1 MPAARTP
8 VALTPASDATFTA
21 KYVDLYQKA
30 KRLAWDPADVDLSR
44 DRAGWAAIR
53 RDHAPEQYAEQLE
66 RLLALFHAGEESVTR
81 TLSAYAGAAARAEL
95 GVGAELHLAAQLFEE
110 AKHYEFFERY
120 LGEVLG
126 VDAAALR
133 AAAVP
138 GAPQAVL
145 VDDLEAV
152 SDRLRRED
160 DPARL
165 PAVLAEGIAH
175 YMGVVEAMLARTGY
189 EGAHAALAARG
200 WLPGLQEGF
209 RLIRRDEGRHV
220 AFGVHAVRHLVARDP
235 ALAAVVEATFA
246 RHLPNVLA
254 TVQAFAGYAH
264 PLVDV
269 DALVGF
275 AVGAYGQ
282 FMAAAGLGPDARAG
296 GAGDDAD
303 ADALAA
309 ALAA

>member
-1 MPAARTP
+1 MPA
-8 VALTPASDATFTA
+8 VLTPTSDATFAA

-30 KRLAWDPADVDLSR
+30 KRLAWDPVAVDLTR
-44 DRAGWAAIR
+44 DRADWDRVR
-53 RDHAPEQYAEQLE
+53 RDHTEERYAEQLL

-81 TLSAYAGAAARAEL
+81 TLSAYAGAAARAGL
-95 GVGAELHLAAQLFEE
+95 GIGAELHLAAQLFEE

-120 LGEVLG
+120 FAEVLG
-126 VDAAALR
+126 EGAAGAR
-133 AAAVP
+133 AAYVP

-145 VDDLEAV
+145 VDDLDLV
-152 SDRLRRED
+152 SERLRRED

-165 PAVLAEGIAH
+165 PAVLAEALAH

-200 WLPGLQEGF
+200 WMPGLQEGF

-220 AFGVHAVRHLVARDP
+220 AFGIHAVRHLVARDP

-246 RHLPNVLA
+246 RHLPHVLA
-254 TVQAFAGYAH
+254 TVQGFAAYAH

-269 DALVGF
+269 GALVGF
-275 AVGAYGQ
+275 AVDAYGQ
-282 FMAAAGLGPDARAG
+282 FMAAAGLGPHAADGEARA
-296 GAGDDAD
+296 DAVV
-303 ADALAA
+303 A
-309 ALAA
+309 ALTA

>member
-1 MPAARTP
+1 MPSPAFTP
-8 VALTPASDATFTA
+8 TSDAAFAA

-30 KRLAWDPADVDLSR
+30 KRLAWDPADVDLAR
-44 DRAGWAAIR
+44 DRADWDRVR
-53 RDHAPEQYAEQLE
+53 REHAGERYAEQILQ
-66 RLLALFHAGEESVTR
+66 LLALFHAGEESVTR
-81 TLSAYAGAAARAEL
+81 TLSAYAGAASRAGL

-110 AKHYEFFERY
+110 AKHYEFFARY
-120 LGEVLG
+120 FVEVLG
-126 VDAAALR
+126 EDAEAARR
-133 AAAVP
+133 ALVP
-138 GAPQAVL
+138 AAPQAVL
-145 VDDLEAV
+145 VDDLDAV
-152 SDRLRRED
+152 SERLRRED

-165 PAVLAEGIAH
+165 PAVLAEALTH

-200 WLPGLQEGF
+200 WMPGLQEGF

-220 AFGVHAVRHLVARDP
+220 AFGIHALRHLVARDP
-235 ALAAVVEATFA
+235 ALAGVVEATFA

-254 TVQAFAGYAH
+254 TVQTFAGYAH

-269 DALVGF
+269 GALVGF
-275 AVGAYGQ
+275 AVDAYGQ
-282 FMAAAGLGPDARAG
+282 FMTAAGLGPDAAAPDTAR
-296 GAGDDAD
+296 